1 MKSLRTIAY
10 LCYGLVGLLGF
21 VFAYI
26 YLIRPEF
33 MPYHADAVGASWNEI
48 DASIKVLIIALMR
61 VSGGGWLATSLS
73 ITLLLIA
80 RIKFQKI
87 YFGFALVLVGLGG
100 LIPTLY
106 ATLYV
111 RANSPAVP
119 PWMAAAGGILILIMA
134 LVMDFISY
142 AKLKNGNVG

>member
-1 MKSLRTIAY
+1 MKSLRTIAF

-26 YLIRPEF
+26 YLSRPEF
-33 MPYHADAVGASWNEI
+33 MPYHADAVGMSWNEV

-61 VSGGGWLATSLS
+61 VSGGGWLAISLS
-73 ITLLLIA
+73 ITLLLVA

-111 RANSPAVP
+111 RANSPADP
-119 PWMAAAGGILILIMA
+119 PWMAAAGGILLLIIA
-134 LVMDFISY
+134 LVLDCISHTISR
-142 AKLKNGNVG
+142 KKN